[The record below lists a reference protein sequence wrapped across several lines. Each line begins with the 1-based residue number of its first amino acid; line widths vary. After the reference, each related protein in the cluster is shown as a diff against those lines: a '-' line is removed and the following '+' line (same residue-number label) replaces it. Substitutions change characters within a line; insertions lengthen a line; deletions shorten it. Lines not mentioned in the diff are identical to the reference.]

1 MNSNTEEDDP
11 YDVSKYT
18 DEQLYK
24 ILDID
29 NPTDR
34 ELEAKI
40 ILLIKKYDRISTPD
54 GRRLSVFFRN
64 IYNHF
69 FNDEEGE
76 DDAAD
81 INQTIVEGMENANT
95 AATTMP
101 TTAVT
106 TRSDNK
112 DKDKDKDKTKAN
124 LVTTADYVPDL
135 LRLNPLLKQTVKRII
150 SIDSQYRDIGNY
162 PNASSFA
169 FDLSEP
175 LRDVVSLKLY
185 SIQIPYTWYTIS
197 YSYGCNFLYLKG
209 NMPGIN
215 NGQHDYQ
222 ILIPVGN
229 YESKTII
236 DAVNKGIQDI
246 SNNYP
251 DVNFGTTNVSYNSTD
266 SRTTFHM
273 DIQKVYTEPYYY
285 LKFPYWTPSNTSA
298 IERSSS
304 LASYLGFNQQTYYPH
319 TIFSNQSYR
328 SAAFIGTDNTSNY
341 YFDESNNFFTVYYY
355 EPYFFKGLVQ
365 EYSYL
370 TPTPIHS
377 FTVSLKQIGLNND
390 PDNPAFPLLST
401 SYNGK
406 TTIETQLYTRN
417 QVIQAVNTAI
427 HATKLNGT
435 PVFTSV
441 SGLAQYD
448 ISGQNINAENRAYKL
463 TLMLNRNA
471 VKYVPNTKMVV
482 IFPTE
487 TPFVGSNTTSV
498 VWLNTPSVNNRCFY
512 FDNSYNEFSEFVG
525 ESTVLQS
532 NYVVGSN
539 TYMYFRC
546 MTPVELSSQD
556 VSTNDIKIN
565 IPLGQYTL
573 SSFIQQLNTS
583 IQIDVTNNNTNGLTF
598 FPYTNVS
605 LKSNHFDMVVNM
617 LKYFTEA
624 NYRISFD
631 ETSILCRY
639 MGFPVTTNADM
650 SITNMFTGT
659 FPVSY
664 SGYIL
669 DTNYILTLSPK
680 QSSAGNESQLPVVI
694 NLIPP
699 NGLEYASFGT
709 YAELVSTVFNAI
721 DQFVI
726 LNTDIQD
733 IQHIFAASTI
743 TQSLNP
749 SQTEVT
755 LVMTIKVNYQL
766 NEGNYQLEFYSD
778 GKPITDNTNTW
789 YAFNLNESYN
799 LYNPELTGTTE
810 IIGSASVSQNT
821 INVTDVNNTI
831 QIWPYADPLG
841 GAYTP
846 SNNITL
852 TLPNGTY
859 TLQDLYSQINS
870 LFAENP
876 YTTGSFIQTLNL
888 GGNNQYAKIRLNV
901 NRIYTTSDYNLV
913 FYDPF
918 SFIRCTRGS
927 NGLQNTTWDTTLGW
941 ILGYRSYTQY
951 TLSRANQTADPDTG
965 NTYYKSTSS
974 IYTIIDVSS
983 NGILTNTVIDF
994 RSDTTLTTTLY
1005 NYFVISLDDYNQNR
1019 INDGLVSITRSETSI
1034 LAPTYISETIK
1045 VCDPPTGKVINRAVK
1060 QPDGSNLTAV
1070 EIYSLNQSVASQT
1083 NPIKTY
1089 SAGPYIKDLF
1099 GYLPIKSGPNGTYFI
1114 EYGGSLQ
1121 SQERLYFGP
1130 VNIRKMSIELLN
1142 DHGQMVDL
1150 NGSNWSFSFI
1160 CEQLY
1165 RGSNSGSSK

>member
-1 MNSNTEEDDP
+1 MNSSNNP
-11 YDVSKYT
+11 YDISNYT
-18 DEQLYK
+18 DAQLYK

-40 ILLIKKYDRISTPD
+40 ILLVNKYDRIPTPD
-54 GRRLSVFFRN
+54 GQNLSIFFRN
-64 IYNHF
+64 VYNHF
-69 FNDEEGE
+69 FNDEDE
-76 DDAAD
+76 DEDES
-81 INQTIVEGMENANT
+81 NETITEGMESNT
-95 AATTMP
+95 
-101 TTAVT
+101 TTAPT
-106 TRSDNK
+106 ASTGSAPSSDK
-112 DKDKDKDKTKAN
+112 ATAN
-124 LVTTADYVPDL
+124 LVTDAEYVPDS

-150 SIDSQYRDIGNY
+150 SIDSLYRDIRNY

-185 SIQIPYTWYTIS
+185 SIQVPYTWYTIS
-197 YSYGCNFLYLKG
+197 YSYGCNFLYVKG
-209 NMPGIN
+209 NVPGIN
-215 NGQHDYQ
+215 NGFHDYQ
-222 ILIPVGN
+222 IQIPVGN
-229 YESKTII
+229 YDSNTII
-236 DAVNKGIQDI
+236 AAVNKGIQDI

-251 DVNFGTTNVSYNSTD
+251 DVNFNDTSVSYNSTD

-273 DIQKVYTEPYYY
+273 NIQNVYTEPYYY
-285 LKFPYWTPSNTSA
+285 LQFPNWTPSNGSA
-298 IERSSS
+298 DRTAS
-304 LASYLGFNQQTYYPH
+304 LASYLGFNQEIYYPH
-319 TIFSNQSYR
+319 TIFSNQHYR
-328 SAAFIGTDNTSNY
+328 STAFIGTDNTSNY
-341 YFDESNNFFTVYYY
+341 FFDNSNNFFTVYYY

-370 TPTPIHS
+370 TPTPLHT
-377 FTVSLKQIGLNND
+377 FTISLRQIGLNDD

-406 TTIETQLYTRN
+406 STTETRLYTRT
-417 QVIQAVNTAI
+417 QVINAVNHAI
-427 HATKLNGT
+427 EATMLNGK
-435 PVFTSV
+435 PVFTTGS
-441 SGLAQYD
+441 SLTQYD
-448 ISGQNINAENRAYKL
+448 ISGQNVNAENRAYKL
-463 TLMLNRNA
+463 TLMLNRNT
-471 VKYVPNTKMVV
+471 VKYRPNTKLVV

-487 TPFVGSNTTSV
+487 SIFTGSNTTSV

-539 TYMYFRC
+539 THMYFRC
-546 MTPVELSSQD
+546 MTPPQLSSQD
-556 VSTNDIKIN
+556 VSTNDIKID

-583 IQIDVTNNNTNGLTF
+583 IQLEVDNNTTNGLTF

-605 LKSNHFDMVVNM
+605 LKSNKFNMVVNM
-617 LKYFTEA
+617 LKYFTEI
-624 NYRISFD
+624 NYNISFD

-639 MGFPVTTNADM
+639 MGFPPTNQDM
-650 SITNMFTGT
+650 SITNVFTGV

-680 QSSAGNESQLPVVI
+680 QSGAGNENQLPVVI

-709 YAELVSTVFNAI
+709 YAELVSTVFNRI
-721 DQFVI
+721 DQFMI
-726 LNTDIQD
+726 LNPEIQD

-778 GKPITDNTNTW
+778 GKLITDNTNTW
-789 YAFNLNESYN
+789 YAFSLNETYN
-799 LYNPELTGTTE
+799 LYNPLLTGTTE
-810 IIGSASVSQNT
+810 INGEGLVTQNT
-821 INVTDVNNTI
+821 INVTDVNNMI
-831 QIWPYADPLG
+831 YVWPYADPLG
-841 GAYTP
+841 GAYHP

-859 TLQDLYSQINS
+859 TLQDLYTEINS

-876 YTTGSFIQTLNL
+876 YTAGSYIETLNF

-901 NRIYTTSDYNLV
+901 NRIYMTSDYNLV

-918 SFIRCTRGS
+918 SFIRCTQGS
-927 NGLQNTTWDTTLGW
+927 SGLQNTTWDTTLGW

-951 TLSRANQTADPDTG
+951 TLTSENQTTNADNG
-965 NTYYKSTSS
+965 NTYYKSTNS
-974 IYTIIDVSS
+974 IYNISNVLASNS
-983 NGILTNTVIDF
+983 NGIFTNTIIDF

-1019 INDGLVSITRSETSI
+1019 INDGLVSITRQETSV

-1045 VCDPPTGKVINRAVK
+1045 VCDPPTGQVINRAVK

-1070 EIYSLNQSVASQT
+1070 EVYSLNQSIASQT

-1099 GYLPIKSGPNGTYFI
+1099 GYVPIKPGTNGTYFI

-1130 VNIRKMSIELLN
+1130 VNIRKMSIELMN
-1142 DHGQMVDL
+1142 DHGQLVDL

-1165 RGSNSGSSK
+1165 RGSSSGSAK